1 MYKIAYYLPGQS
13 TLFSHPLVFTTR
25 NEEEYKQ
32 ALKIAFVNGY
42 TIVYEGYAEDK

>member
-13 TLFSHPLVFTTR
+13 TLFSHPQVFTTR

-42 TIVYEGYAEDK
+42 TIVYEGYEEDK